1 MGDDANPTILLVH
14 GWEGW
19 WQQLGCYVAP
29 LVAMGFHVVTWDAP
43 SHGDSPPGRFGPGR
57 SAMGELR
64 AATRAVAKQAG
75 PVHGVVAHSAGAM
88 AVLGALADGSD
99 LGRIALVGPTL
110 SMEDLVAPRA
120 RSQGW
125 GARTQAAF
133 WRLLDA
139 RGAFT
144 VDALS
149 SLKQVRSPLGSAL
162 LVHDRDD
169 QEYPFEPVRNLQ
181 AQWPGAAVHRTDG
194 LGHHHILWNDH
205 VVQRVAEFMAQ
216 GGHPEDR

>member
-1 MGDDANPTILLVH
+1 M
-14 GWEGW
+14 
-19 WQQLGCYVAP
+19 
-29 LVAMGFHVVTWDAP
+29 
-43 SHGDSPPGRFGPGR
+43 
-57 SAMGELR
+57 
-64 AATRAVAKQAG
+64 AATRLLCRPTCRDGLPCCDLGRPQPRRLAAGTFRPWSFRHGGVAGCHAG
-75 PVHGVVAHSAGAM
+75 CREAGRTRPRRCRTLGGRHGGPRC
-88 AVLGALADGSD
+88 LADGSD